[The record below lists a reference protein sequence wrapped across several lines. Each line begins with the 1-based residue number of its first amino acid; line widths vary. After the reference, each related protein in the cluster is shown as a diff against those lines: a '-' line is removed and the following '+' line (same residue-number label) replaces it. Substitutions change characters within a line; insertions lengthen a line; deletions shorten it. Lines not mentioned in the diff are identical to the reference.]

1 MVDIGRPLRVLVK
14 WDEYMRMVRWLEEL
28 PQNQDGTDKSHVER
42 IDRADREFFK
52 RVKRVR

>member
-28 PQNQDGTDKSHVER
+28 PENQDGADKSHVER
-42 IDRADREFFK
+42 MAREFREHYRK
-52 RVKRVR
+52 ARRVR